1 MAKKKMI
8 NLEALDSSA
17 DEAKLQGKIESAP
30 PTKTK
35 EFVVRGVPADIP
47 IILKE
52 HGHTFAGFAK
62 IAVQEKM
69 KRDGLI

>member
-1 MAKKKMI
+1 MAKSKMI
-8 NLEALDSSA
+8 NLEALESSA
-17 DEAKLQGKIESAP
+17 NEAALHGKTEPAAQ
-30 PTKTK
+30 KTK

-47 IILKE
+47 LILKK